1 MSSESGANISACHGS
16 PARFTS
22 EGHQSLPSPRW
33 SPRHATTIGDRATS
47 PTTRAVMDTIGETDN
62 AESSIKIDEPWIVP
76 QLGLRSRE
84 VILSEL
90 PNGHRFPDDM
100 PQGPFGF
107 GKKGLGVA
115 FNVLSGYWKQRG
127 AKLIKPTGLTKATL
141 RSRKGARQTLA
152 CEKYGH
158 ARPEKAEP
166 RYIILK
172 IRIIQDSP
180 Q

>member
-16 PARFTS
+16 PARLTS
-22 EGHQSLPSPRW
+22 EGESSLPSPRR
-33 SPRHATTIGDRATS
+33 SPRHATTIDDRATS

-62 AESSIKIDEPWIVP
+62 AESPIKIDEPWIVP

-107 GKKGLGVA
+107 GKEGFDVA